1 MNFNP
6 VQGISGSA
14 AVAVTT
20 IKKHKAFLLSNTA
33 ASAATVILKF
43 MKPDGTATDNFKF
56 VIQQNTG
63 ALYFPLRLH
72 SVESTTQIINIMLL
86 M

>member
-20 IKKHKAFLLSNTA
+20 INKHKAFLLFVTGA
-33 ASAATVILKF
+33 AAATVILKF
-43 MKPDGTATDNFKF
+43 MKPDGTGTDNFKF
-56 VIQQNTG
+56 LIQQNTG

-72 SVESTTQIINIMLL
+72 SVVSSTQILNIMLL

>member
-14 AVAVTT
+14 PVAVTT

-33 ASAATVILKF
+33 AAAATVILKF
-43 MKPDGTATDNFKF
+43 MKPDGTGTDDFKF

>member
-6 VQGISGSA
+6 VQGISGSS
-14 AVAVTT
+14 AVAVTS

-33 ASAATVILKF
+33 AAAATVVLKF
-43 MKPDGTATDNFKF
+43 MKPDGTGTDDFKF

-72 SVESTTQIINIMLL
+72 SIVSSTQVLNLMLL